1 MPLRIHIAFN
11 TNVIEEICFR
21 QAYTVANF
29 QNRGSKAVNLKLK
42 VF

>member
-1 MPLRIHIAFN
+1 MPLRIHIAFSSS
-11 TNVIEEICFR
+11 VIEEICLR

-29 QNRGSKAVNLKLK
+29 QNRGSKAVILKFK